1 MAQAGGF
8 VEVNDPSRPIRVAV
22 IGGGAAA
29 VTAAFELTR
38 PEHNSRYQVTVYQA
52 GWRLGGKGA
61 SGRGAAGRI
70 EEHGLHIWFGCYEN
84 AFQIMRQCY
93 AELGDDALTCPF
105 RDWKDAFV
113 AASRVGHADLLPGGK
128 WLTHTADFSPAEG
141 LPGDPLEPNNP
152 FSVSSY
158 LARTVALIRTMLRD
172 IETRTADQKQTRVYR
187 TTLHEGQGA
196 GSLDDLVGTIA
207 DLLRGGIM
215 MTTAA
220 LVQSLALLEAGL
232 RQLAGEGPGA
242 LLQPLL
248 QLLHALR
255 DPLTDLA
262 FADADRFI
270 AEFIDIMVAILVGCL
285 RFGLVTSPSGFD
297 AIDNYELRAWLRLN
311 GAEERSLHGGFMGAL
326 YDLSFAYEDG
336 DPNRPSIAA
345 GQGLRGFFR
354 IFFGHRGPFA
364 WKMRAGMGD
373 VMFAP
378 LYRLLSRR
386 GVSFEFFHRLE
397 NVGITASAAD
407 SPHVSSLEFL
417 VQAETADGSEYQPL
431 IDVEGLGCWPSEPD
445 FRQLRDGAA
454 LAAEKREFESHND
467 NRGVRRKTI
476 RVVED
481 FDFVVLGV
489 SIGEIPRVCREILA
503 MDERW
508 RAMVQKV
515 KTVATQ
521 SFQIWLQPDLQE
533 TGWLGR
539 SVTLSGISHPFKTW
553 ADMSQVIPY
562 EHWQRR
568 PGSLA
573 YFCGVISDAAA
584 GADNIAASRDTVRR
598 EAIRF
603 VRMRINNLWPL
614 ATSSSGEFR
623 WDWLVDPATDQDPR
637 APKRSGEARFDTQ
650 FWTANVYPSDRY
662 VLSLPGSGK
671 FRISPLDRTYDNL
684 TIAGDWT
691 ECGFNV
697 GCVEAAVMS
706 GRLAAHAISLFPRL
720 EDIIGYD
727 HP

>member
-1 MAQAGGF
+1 MAQPGGF
-8 VEVNDPSRPIRVAV
+8 AEMNDPSRPIRVAV
-22 IGGGAAA
+22 IGGGVAAM
-29 VTAAFELTR
+29 TAAFELTR
-38 PEHNSRYQVTVYQA
+38 PEHNNRYQVTVYQS

-61 SGRGAAGRI
+61 SGRGPAGRI
-70 EEHGLHIWFGCYEN
+70 EEHGVHIWFGCYEN

-93 AELGDDALTCPF
+93 AELGDDALGCPF

-113 AASRVGHADLLPGGK
+113 AASRVGHVDLLPGGK

-141 LPGDPLEPNNP
+141 LPGDPLELNNP

-158 LARTVALIRTMLRD
+158 LARTIALIRTMLRD
-172 IETRTADQKQTRVYR
+172 IDTRTADQKQTRIYR

-207 DLLRGGIM
+207 DLLRGGMM

-232 RQLAGEGPGA
+232 RQFADGGPGA

-248 QLLHALR
+248 QLLHGLR

-378 LYRLLSRR
+378 LYRLLARR

-397 NVGITASAAD
+397 NVGIAASRGD
-407 SPHVSSLEFL
+407 SPHVASLEFL
-417 VQAETADGSEYQPL
+417 VQAETVDGNEYQPL
-431 IDVEGLGCWPSEPD
+431 IEIEGLGCWPSEPD
-445 FRQLRDGAA
+445 FRQLRDGSA

-476 RVVED
+476 RVVDD

-508 RAMVQKV
+508 RAMVEKV

-562 EHWQRR
+562 EQWQRR
-568 PGSLA
+568 PRSLA
-573 YFCGVISDAAA
+573 YFCGVISDPDA
-584 GADNIAASRDTVRR
+584 GADDIAASRDAVRR

-603 VRMRINNLWPL
+603 LRMQSNSLWPL

-623 WDWLVDPATDQDPR
+623 WDWLVDPATDADPK
-637 APKRSGEARFDTQ
+637 AGKRSGEARFETQ

-671 FRISPLDRTYDNL
+671 FRISPLDRSYDNL
-684 TIAGDWT
+684 TITGDWT

-706 GRLAAHAISLFPRL
+706 GRLAAHAISLSPRL